1 VHFLQSR
8 RIAIDDPDDFA
19 RLFVMEISDEVR
31 PPLPAPITATR
42 IIAMRAATA
51 LACRA
56 GRRVRPES
64 RALLLATVV

>member
-1 VHFLQSR
+1 VDRRVAQCLLRILRNLRIGKMSVHFLQSR
-8 RIAIDDPDDFA
+8 RIAIDDP
-19 RLFVMEISDEVR
+19 
-31 PPLPAPITATR
+31 APSTATR

-64 RALLLATVV
+64 RVV